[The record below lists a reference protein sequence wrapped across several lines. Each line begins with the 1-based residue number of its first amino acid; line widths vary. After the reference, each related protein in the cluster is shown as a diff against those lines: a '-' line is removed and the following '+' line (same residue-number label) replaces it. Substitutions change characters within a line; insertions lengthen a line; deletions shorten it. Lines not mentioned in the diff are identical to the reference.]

1 MSHPFDPVTL
11 RLFVA
16 VCDERTIARAA
27 AREALVASAVSKRI
41 AAIEARLGTAVLV
54 RGRRGVEPTPAGQ
67 ALLRQ
72 AREVLGALDRLEAE
86 LDGFAA
92 GVRGSVR
99 VAASVSAIAED
110 LPDDV
115 AAFLAAHPGVHVSI
129 DERDSAAAVR
139 DVRGGAADVG
149 VAWDAVD
156 ASGLRALPYRTDRLH
171 VILPPD
177 HPLARRRRLRFADTL
192 DFPSVGVATTG
203 LVGERMRREAARLG
217 RTLAHRMQVSSLDA
231 CLRIVA
237 AGLGLA
243 ILPRETTAAHAGASR
258 LAMRPLDEPWAE
270 RRFVL
275 LTREVSTLPA
285 AARQLVAHLA
295 ERAAAAAPS
304 RPPAVSAPGSSRS
317 RRAAPRPSPRP
328 PR

>member
-1 MSHPFDPVTL
+1 MGPLFDPVTL

-16 VCDERTIARAA
+16 VCEERSIARAA
-27 AREALVASAVSKRI
+27 SREALVASAVSKRV
-41 AAIEARLGTAVLV
+41 AAVEARLGTPVLV
-54 RGRRGVEPTPAGQ
+54 RGRRGVEPTAAGE

-115 AAFLAAHPGVHVSI
+115 AAFLAAHPGVTVSI
-129 DERDSAAAVR
+129 DERDSSAAVR

-156 ASGLRALPYRTDRLH
+156 ASGLRALPYHADHLH
-171 VILPPD
+171 VIVQPG

-192 DFPSVGVATTG
+192 DFPSVGAATTG
-203 LVGERMRREAARLG
+203 LVGERMRREAALLG
-217 RTLAHRMQVSSLDA
+217 RRLVHRMQVSSLDA

-243 ILPRETTAAHAGASR
+243 ILPRETAVAHAGAAR
-258 LAMRPLDEPWAE
+258 LVMRPLDEPWAE
-270 RRFVL
+270 RRFVVI
-275 LTREVSTLPA
+275 TRDESALPA
-285 AARQLVAHLA
+285 AARLLARHLA
-295 ERAAAAAPS
+295 DRARSAAPPQLDGPGS
-304 RPPAVSAPGSSRS
+304 RPASIASTGRS
-317 RRAAPRPSPRP
+317 QR
-328 PR
+328 